1 MLLAACTPEEVPG
14 EQDTPKE
21 PAAPVI
27 VSAQLKG
34 ANGEAEIVAGNPV
47 KFTASVTVENS
58 ELQDYTLE
66 IKNDGIVIGSAS
78 GELTGTSATIEKELT
93 LDVNPATLEVPFFP
107 VVTLKVTNKDEMYAE
122 KTLTEAENVKITTIE
137 LLDALWLVDDLGAV
151 YQMSAVA
158 EQKGKYRTTASLEV
172 LGTSFQIVSKVTPEG
187 AIDASGE
194 NYGTFDTPDGGEEGL
209 YWIGYDIFTEELSK
223 CLNLT
228 HTLDYTKMDTD
239 GAYKVYWNATLVQDC
254 RVVFLNYPEGLQLQ
268 PDRWSDVDGN
278 TARYTGHTNEHWEI
292 YYNPDANWLVLKEQW
307 LTTLSLWITG
317 ENAGLPMSPYAGDF
331 AFNWFGADQTNTNH
345 WRSWDRATFVMKGE
359 NKWEIVLY
367 LKANFGIKL
376 YYGAASWGAECSW
389 TSTTPETLVIS
400 EVTADPETGELDG
413 NYGNAGPS
421 FTEGLYTLKYN
432 SGTEEVSLEKYTGP
446 TYGVATGDR
455 DPIAPEPEPEPDQ
468 PAPDVPAAGLYLVD
482 AAGNVWTM
490 ASSDNTFYTTDEQ
503 TAGIGS
509 SFTFAEKYADGAI
522 DQTGAVYGPFDLD
535 AAYAVYGQ
543 KPFKVSFDKAAGKVV
558 YHEFIDGAKLA
569 NNGDGRLVR
578 WIVTLPT
585 NCLVEFANFDKPV
598 AQLVNTAGFA
608 DIKATSA
615 RYIGVSENFELW
627 YRVDQGWLDFS
638 NNIAA
643 NKMFYIGKNCSFPQ
657 APYTEFPC
665 QEDLSR
671 VTGHTL
677 SLFKISDNIYRTNVY
692 LADNFGCY
700 LYRDYNW
707 GQCVDAWTSATPDV
721 LVPHSP
727 TYTYGTQNVENAF
740 TPGVYTL
747 EYNSEAN
754 TIGIT
759 LLYADGQE
767 PEPVGPPT
775 ALTLTDNNGASWAM
789 SNVSGSVFRTDEGTA
804 AIGTSFTV
812 VGDNGVDYG
821 TYNLD
826 AAYGVLSQKPFKV
839 SFDYEAKKVYYN
851 EFIDM
856 SKLANNGDGRLV
868 RWVVTLPT
876 DCLVEFAN
884 FGKPVSQL
892 VNTAGF
898 ADITE
903 TSARYIGVS
912 ENFELW
918 YRVDQGWLDFSNNIA
933 ANKMFYIGKNCSF
946 PQAPYT
952 EFPCQE
958 DLSRVTGHTLSLFK
972 ISDNIYRTNVY
983 LADNF
988 GCYLYR
994 DYNWGQCV
1002 DAWTS
1007 ATPDVLVPHSPT
1019 YTYGTQNVE
1028 NAFTPGVYT
1037 LEYNSEANTVG
1048 ITPVNE

>member
-1 MLLAACTPEEVPG
+1 MRYLKSFFVASAVLLAAACTPEEAPV
-14 EQDTPKE
+14 ETPKE

-34 ANGEAEIVAGNPV
+34 VNGEAEIVAGNPV
-47 KFTASVTVENS
+47 KFTANVTVENS
-58 ELQDYTLE
+58 ELLDYTLE
-66 IKNDGIVIGSAS
+66 IKKDGTVIGSATS
-78 GELTGTSATIEKELT
+78 ELTGTSATIEKELT
-93 LDVNPATLEVPFFP
+93 LDVSPATLDAPFFP
-107 VVTLKVTNKDEMYAE
+107 SVTLKVTNKDEMYAE

-151 YQMSAVA
+151 YQMSATDV
-158 EQKGKYRTTASLEV
+158 KGKYRTTASLEV
-172 LGTSFQIVSKVTPEG
+172 LGTSFQIVSKVTADG
-187 AIDASGE
+187 AIDSTGE
-194 NYGTFDTPDGGEEGL
+194 NYGTFDTPEAGEEGL
-209 YWIGYDIFTEELSK
+209 YWIGYDIFTAELSK

-228 HTLDYTKMDTD
+228 HTLDYKKMATD
-239 GAYKVYWNATLVQDC
+239 GDYKVYWNATLVQDC

-268 PDRWSDVDGN
+268 ADRWADVEGN

-307 LTTLSLWITG
+307 STTLSLWITG
-317 ENAGLPMSPYAGDF
+317 ENAGLPMSPYAGEF
-331 AFNWFGADQTNTNH
+331 AFNWFGADVSNTNC

-359 NKWEIVLY
+359 NEWEILLY

-376 YYGAASWGAECSW
+376 YYGAANWGAECNW

-400 EVTADPETGELDG
+400 EVIAHPETGALDG

-446 TYGVATGDR
+446 IYGVAAGDK
-455 DPIAPEPEPEPDQ
+455 DPIAPEPEPEPD
-468 PAPDVPAAGLYLVD
+468 PIVPDVPAAGLYLVD
-482 AAGNVWTM
+482 DAGNVLAM
-490 ASSDNTFYTTDEQ
+490 SSSDNSFYTTDEQ
-503 TAGIGS
+503 TSGLGT
-509 SFTFAEKYADGAI
+509 SFRFAEKLADGAI
-522 DQTGAVYGPFDLD
+522 DETGAVYGPFDLD
-535 AAYAVYGQ
+535 AAYGVYGQ

-558 YHEFIDGAKLA
+558 YH
-569 NNGDGRLVR
+569 
-578 WIVTLPT
+578 
-585 NCLVEFANFDKPV
+585 
-598 AQLVNTAGFA
+598 
-608 DIKATSA
+608 
-615 RYIGVSENFELW
+615 
-627 YRVDQGWLDFS
+627 
-638 NNIAA
+638 
-643 NKMFYIGKNCSFPQ
+643 
-657 APYTEFPC
+657 
-665 QEDLSR
+665 
-671 VTGHTL
+671 
-677 SLFKISDNIYRTNVY
+677 
-692 LADNFGCY
+692 
-700 LYRDYNW
+700 
-707 GQCVDAWTSATPDV
+707 
-721 LVPHSP
+721 
-727 TYTYGTQNVENAF
+727 
-740 TPGVYTL
+740 
-747 EYNSEAN
+747 
-754 TIGIT
+754 
-759 LLYADGQE
+759 
-767 PEPVGPPT
+767 
-775 ALTLTDNNGASWAM
+775 
-789 SNVSGSVFRTDEGTA
+789 
-804 AIGTSFTV
+804 
-812 VGDNGVDYG
+812 
-821 TYNLD
+821 
-826 AAYGVLSQKPFKV
+826 
-839 SFDYEAKKVYYN
+839 

-946 PQAPYT
+946 PHSPYT

-972 ISDNIYRTNVY
+972 ISENIYRTNVY

-988 GCYLYR
+988 GFYLYR
-994 DYNWGQCV
+994 DYSWGQCV

-1007 ATPDVLVPHSPT
+1007 ATPDILVPHNDT
-1019 YTYGTQNVE
+1019 YTFGTQNVQ

-1037 LEYNSEANTVG
+1037 LEYNSEANTIG
-1048 ITPVNE
+1048 ITPLNE